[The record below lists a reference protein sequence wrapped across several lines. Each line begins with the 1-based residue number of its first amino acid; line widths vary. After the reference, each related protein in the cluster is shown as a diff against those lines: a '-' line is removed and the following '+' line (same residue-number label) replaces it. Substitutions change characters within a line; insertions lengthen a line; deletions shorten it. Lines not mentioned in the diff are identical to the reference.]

1 MKVVLL
7 FVLAQYEYSI
17 HYQEFNEHLCEAF
30 FSKVSDKPVEVEP
43 LAEGKGL
50 LKTFYGYAPY
60 WVDTTS
66 LKNLDWSLITHVAY
80 FAIEIN
86 SDGSLGSIPNVANF
100 LSLINY
106 VHPRGVRV
114 HMTFTIFGNTN
125 VSTFLN
131 NATARQ
137 NAIDSI
143 VSFVENYHIE
153 GVNIDFEF
161 VTSSVRDS
169 FTSFI
174 VNLNDALKN
183 QTSRRKDLYIA
194 MPAVPEWYPGYDY
207 TALANNCDGLF
218 IMAYDFHYS
227 GSSTAGPVSPNV
239 PSTFWGNY
247 CVAKTIG
254 SYKTRCNALKLILG
268 MPYYGYR
275 WPTVSGNIGASTTGT
290 GSAVRASIAMS
301 ESWSYGRLWD
311 NYSLTPWYRYQVSN
325 QWYQVWY
332 DDTASIRIKLN
343 MVMDSSIQGAGC
355 WALTYDDA
363 RFSDV
368 VREVL
373 FVNPPQRH
381 FVVRVN
387 TNALNV
393 REGPGTSYP
402 IMSYATYGTKFV
414 AFDYHGNWYKVYY
427 PSASGFYYGW
437 VYGGDGIN
445 YRYLEGS
452 FGDLVAKCTASLLN
466 VREGPGTSY
475 SVITRISYGQVFVV
489 DSLENGWARILLPQI
504 GNFSFGW
511 ISLTYADTLRSLE
524 DYNFLSGELLEVSY
538 PGDTLSPGDTFVVRL
553 KIRNTSFAPF
563 DSFTYLVSVSD
574 VSPFYTP
581 EYWMDPRT
589 AIPQG
594 FFGLPNQIFYFDY
607 VFRVPQSL
615 ENSRFWDQFY
625 VIRKSRIILGP
636 VNVNVSVGLSGT
648 SFQKPLRVF
657 YQDGFLKFLGVEN
670 PSDYKVSFEVFD
682 VSGRKVFSELLEGSD
697 KYRVC
702 LRKGLY
708 FVVLKSNN
716 IILYRGK
723 FLVVE

>member
-1 MKVVLL
+1 MKIILL
-7 FVLAQYEYSI
+7 FVLAQCEYSI
-17 HYQEFNEHLCEAF
+17 HYQEFNEHLCEAS
-30 FSKVSDKPVEVEP
+30 FSKVSDKPLKVEP

-86 SDGSLGSIPNVANF
+86 SDGSLGNIPNEAKF
-100 LSLINY
+100 LFVINY
-106 VHPRGVRV
+106 AHPRGVRV

-131 NATARQ
+131 SVTARQ
-137 NAIDSI
+137 NAINNI
-143 VSFVENYHIE
+143 VNFVENYNIE

-161 VTSSVRDS
+161 VTSSVKDS

-174 VNLNDALKN
+174 VNLNNALKN
-183 QTSRRKDLYIA
+183 QTSRRRDLYIA

-207 TALANNCDGLF
+207 ASLANNCDGLF

-254 SYKTRCNALKLILG
+254 SYKTRCHASKLILG
-268 MPYYGYR
+268 VPYYGYR

-290 GSAVRASIAMS
+290 GSSVTASLAMS
-301 ESWSYGRLWD
+301 ESRNYGRLWD
-311 NYSLTPWYRYQVSN
+311 NYSLTPWYRYQLSN

-355 WALTYDDA
+355 WALTYDSA
-363 RFSDV
+363 IFSDV

-402 IMSYATYGTKFV
+402 VMSYATYGTKLV
-414 AFDYHGNWYKVYY
+414 AFDYYGNWYKVYY
-427 PSASGFYYGW
+427 PSSSGFYYGW
-437 VYGGDGIN
+437 AYGGDGIN

-452 FGDLVAKCTASLLN
+452 SGDLIAKCTASLLN

-475 SVITRISYGQVFVV
+475 NIITRISYGQVFVV
-489 DSLENGWARILLPQI
+489 DSLDHGWARISIPQI
-504 GNFSFGW
+504 GNFTSGW
-511 ISLTYADTLRSLE
+511 ISLSYADTLRGVE
-524 DYNFLSGELLEVSY
+524 DFNPLTGELLEVSY
-538 PGDTLSPGDTFVVRL
+538 PGDTVSPGDTFVVRL
-553 KIRNTSFAPF
+553 KIRNASFAPF
-563 DSFTYLVSVSD
+563 DSLTYLVSVSD
-574 VSPFYTP
+574 ASPFYTP
-581 EYWMDPRT
+581 EYWIDQRT

-594 FFGLPNQIFYFDY
+594 FFGLPNQTFYFEY
-607 VFRVPQSL
+607 VFRAPQSIDTSVFL
-615 ENSRFWDQFY
+615 DQFY
-625 VIRKSRIILGP
+625 VVRKGRVVLGP
-636 VNVNVSVGLSGT
+636 LNINIFLGLSECT
-648 SFQKPLRVF
+648 SQKPLRVI
-657 YQDGFLKFLGVEN
+657 YQGDFLRFQGVN
-670 PSDYKVSFEVFD
+670 DHSDHKVSFEVFD
-682 VSGRKVFSELLEGSD
+682 ISGRLVFTGLLEGSGG
-697 KYRVC
+697 YRVS
-702 LRKGLY
+702 LKKGLY

-716 IILYRGK
+716 IIFYRGK
-723 FLVVE
+723 LLVVE